1 MSYTVSDVKIKP
13 ADNVS
18 QMIYSETNEY
28 YTLDSSTNEYT
39 WESERNIMEHRSNIS
54 SEHFDDWLEA
64 VMNYIN
70 DYNDGLGEPS
80 VRFEISAL
88 RNNAM
93 YNYKKYLNGTLVE
106 EGWMDYS
113 MVSEKEIDAWVT
125 GVVNFR
131 KENNI
136 PLPKEEASA
145 SLNQVNSVRNLGTS
159 PYDDDTSGSTPNIV
173 SAISCATTDPCKFPS
188 KLLEAVKTGLS
199 GPMDKINNIVMGL
212 KKEVNLNLSMSVD
225 DFNTA
230 VGPVMD
236 PVINAVET
244 QVNNR
249 SDEDDVADECWRKQF
264 ARELELMNQRLAS
277 NDNGGGGGG
286 GNSGEDGSGGDSSGG
301 DDTDDDSPIITT
313 SSSYEI
319 PAWMTANIDNA
330 MKSRFAKGKPAQDTL
345 DRFNAN
351 KSYFFKVFQ
360 KYNVPTQLTVLS
372 IIESNVKNISTENSA
387 TAKGMWQIVR
397 LSGQQYGLL
406 KLALKPGLG
415 EDYNKYE
422 SKNYNIISSYDKR
435 NQLEPSTEA
444 AAKILRDIRKGRTK
458 IYNWLLVA
466 AAYNWG
472 GGNVTKVI
480 TKAGKSA
487 TLWDVWKRLP
497 LETRNYVCLVIGLCN
512 YLGFSIDPLF
522 S

>member
-1 MSYTVSDVKIKP
+1 MSYTVSDVKIRP

-18 QMIYSETNEY
+18 PMIYTENDEY
-28 YTLDSSTNEYT
+28 YTVDSSTNEAT
-39 WESERNIMEHRSNIS
+39 WESERNILEHHSNIPT
-54 SEHFDDWLEA
+54 EQFDSWLKA
-64 VMNYIN
+64 VMDFIN

-80 VRFEISAL
+80 VRFEITAVRS
-88 RNNAM
+88 NAM
-93 YNYKKYLNGTLVE
+93 YNYKKYVNDVMTQ

-113 MVSEKEIDAWVT
+113 MVPEAEMDPWVT

-131 KENNI
+131 KENNM

-173 SAISCATTDPCKFPS
+173 SAISCATTNPCQFPS
-188 KLLEAVKTGLS
+188 KLTEAVKTGLS
-199 GPMDKINNIVMGL
+199 GPMDKLNNVVMGL

-264 ARELELMNQRLAS
+264 ARELELMNRRLETPESDNTSS
-277 NDNGGGGGG
+277 NGG
-286 GNSGEDGSGGDSSGG
+286 GNSEGGGEEGG
-301 DDTDDDSPIITT
+301 DDSPIITT
-313 SSSYEI
+313 SSGYEI
-319 PAWMTANIDNA
+319 PAWMTTNIDNA
-330 MKSRFAKGKPAQDTL
+330 MKSRFAKGEPARDTL

-372 IIESNVKNISTENSA
+372 IIESNVKNISTENHA

-422 SKNYNIISSYDKR
+422 SKNYNIVSSYDKR

-444 AAKILRDIRKGRTK
+444 AAKMLRDIRKGRTQ

-472 GGNVTKVI
+472 GGNVTKAI
-480 TKAGKSA
+480 TKAGRNA
-487 TLWDVWKRLP
+487 TVWDVWKRLP